1 VVGFLKPDAAPDA
14 FGFERGWQPAE
25 PLPQLADLDLEALV
39 DRRAWWAALA
49 GGSGVVRLRDDRT
62 VPNTF
67 TKVFGIQYAIC
78 TELFLSRRRDA
89 TTSASVAERAVV
101 WCAARDNS

>member
-1 VVGFLKPDAAPDA
+1 MGFLQPDAAPDA

-25 PLPQLADLDLEALV
+25 PLPQLADLDLQALV

-49 GGSGVVRLRDDRT
+49 GGGGFVRLRDYST

-67 TKVFGIQYAIC
+67 TKVFDNRRTIC
-78 TELFLSRRRDA
+78 TELF
-89 TTSASVAERAVV
+89 
-101 WCAARDNS
+101 